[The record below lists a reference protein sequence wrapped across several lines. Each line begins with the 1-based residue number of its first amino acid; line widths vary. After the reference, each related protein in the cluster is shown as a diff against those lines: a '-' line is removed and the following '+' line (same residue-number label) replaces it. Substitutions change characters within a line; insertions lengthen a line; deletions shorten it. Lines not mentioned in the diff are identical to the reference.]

1 MSGLEGVIV
10 YLDDILV
17 MAPDE
22 EIHDHRLLEKLNDW
36 GFRLQV
42 EKCNIKTKNVK
53 YLGFIVV
60 SPKSTV
66 AKAEPILLR
75 ITNLT

>member
-17 MAPDE
+17 
-22 EIHDHRLLEKLNDW
+22 IHDHRLRRVLEKLNDW

-42 EKCNIKTKNVK
+42 EKMQIQNRKCQI
-53 YLGFIVV
+53 
-60 SPKSTV
+60 
-66 AKAEPILLR
+66 LR
-75 ITNLT
+75 IHSRQK